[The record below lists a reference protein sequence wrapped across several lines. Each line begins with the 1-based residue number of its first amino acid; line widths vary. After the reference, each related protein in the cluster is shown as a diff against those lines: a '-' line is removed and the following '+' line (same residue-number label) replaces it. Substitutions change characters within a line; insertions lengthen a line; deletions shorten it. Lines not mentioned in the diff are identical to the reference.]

1 MIPSDNLLIFNLGN
15 IVNELEEKQI
25 DNLKPIYYKD
35 KEIKETLVL
44 YRKTPWYK
52 LNQLMGVIIVKK
64 DFMLNKITIIF
75 FKDGNERHYEL
86 SNKIGNLSLDNFNLQ
101 INNFIDQIIAKL
113 NE

>member
-64 DFMLNKITIIF
+64 DFMLN
-75 FKDGNERHYEL
+75 N
-86 SNKIGNLSLDNFNLQ
+86 
-101 INNFIDQIIAKL
+101 
-113 NE
+113 